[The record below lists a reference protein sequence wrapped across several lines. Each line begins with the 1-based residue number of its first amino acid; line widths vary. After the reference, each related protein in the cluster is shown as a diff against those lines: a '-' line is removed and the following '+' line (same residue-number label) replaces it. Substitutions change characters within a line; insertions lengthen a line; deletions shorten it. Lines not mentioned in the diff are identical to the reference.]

1 MPDGHKLMRK
11 LTLLNTPL
19 HTAGEVEATLR
30 SIREATMPVN
40 KQGDKV
46 RLEPALRE
54 TLLRNGEE
62 FRRLLNDADA
72 WERASSTGRVAR
84 ATAPRG

>member
-1 MPDGHKLMRK
+1 MRK

-19 HTAGEVEATLR
+19 HTAGEVDAALR
-30 SIREATMPVN
+30 SIRETSMPVN

-46 RLEPALRE
+46 RLDPGLRE

-62 FRRLLNDADA
+62 FRRLLNAVDA
-72 WERASSTGRVAR
+72 WEQSNGTGSVAR
-84 ATAPRG
+84 APVPRG